1 MAGIYIHIP
10 FCKHKCSYCDFHFST
25 RFESYREAMI
35 QTMLSEIE
43 LRSSELEQVETIYF
57 GGGTPSLLTEKELN
71 AILAVIFE
79 HTSVCRDA
87 EITLEVNPDD
97 VDEEKLKSWKQAGI
111 NRLSVGVQSF
121 DQEDLTWMNRAH
133 TASQSITSIQLA
145 QAAGF
150 ENISLDLIY
159 GLPNMDLVRW
169 EQQID
174 CALDLQIQH
183 ISAYCLTVEKKTAL
197 HHLVKTNKIVPASS
211 DLQNEHFML
220 LQKRLLAAGFEH
232 YEISNFALPSYIS
245 KHNSSYWLGKNYLGI
260 GPSAHSFDGNS
271 RRWNISN
278 NSLYIK
284 NFGTE
289 IPFYEVE
296 KLSKYDRF
304 NELLLT
310 GLRTKWGV
318 SLAQL
323 ANFVPLTP
331 SFYKQIDKLLLEE
344 KITLHKK
351 HIVLTDVGKS
361 WADAIASDLFVLEE

>member
-10 FCKHKCSYCDFHFST
+10 FCKHKCTYCDFHFST
-25 RFESYREAMI
+25 RFEPYREAMI

-43 LRSSELEQVETIYF
+43 LRSRDLEQVETIYF

-133 TASQSITSIQLA
+133 TANQSITSIQLA

-174 CALDLQIQH
+174 RALDLQIQH

-197 HHLVKTNKIVPASS
+197 HHLVKTNKIVPAV
-211 DLQNEHFML
+211 Q
-220 LQKRLLAAGFEH
+220 
-232 YEISNFALPSYIS
+232 
-245 KHNSSYWLGKNYLGI
+245 
-260 GPSAHSFDGNS
+260 
-271 RRWNISN
+271 
-278 NSLYIK
+278 
-284 NFGTE
+284 
-289 IPFYEVE
+289 E
-296 KLSKYDRF
+296 KLIINTNKTNNLFIKYF
-304 NELLLT
+304 WTNL
-310 GLRTKWGV
+310 
-318 SLAQL
+318 
-323 ANFVPLTP
+323 NP
-331 SFYKQIDKLLLEE
+331 SFE
-344 KITLHKK
+344 
-351 HIVLTDVGKS
+351 
-361 WADAIASDLFVLEE
+361 

>member
-1 MAGIYIHIP
+1 
-10 FCKHKCSYCDFHFST
+10 
-25 RFESYREAMI
+25 MI
-35 QTMLSEIE
+35 QTMLREIE
-43 LRSSELEQVETIYF
+43 LRASASERIETIYF
-57 GGGTPSLLTEKELN
+57 GGGTPSLLTTDELRE
-71 AILAVIFE
+71 ILAAI
-79 HTSVCRDA
+79 HTNARVLAEA
-87 EITLEVNPDD
+87 EITLEINPDD
-97 VDEEKLKSWKQAGI
+97 VDEEKLLAWKQAGI
-111 NRLSVGVQSF
+111 NRLSIGVQSF

-159 GLPNMDLVRW
+159 GLPNMDLQRW
-169 EQQID
+169 EQQIEQ
-174 CALDLQIQH
+174 ALALQIQH

-197 HHLVKTNKIVPASS
+197 HHLVRTKKIVPASS

-232 YEISNFALPSYIS
+232 YEISNFALPTYIS

-289 IPFYEVE
+289 IPYFEVE
-296 KLSKYDRF
+296 ELSNYDRF

-318 SLAQL
+318 SLAEL
-323 ANFVPLTP
+323 ASFVPLTP
-331 SFYKQIDKLLLEE
+331 SFYKQVEKLQLEE
-344 KITLHKK
+344 KITVQQKR
-351 HIVLTDVGKS
+351 IVLTAVGKS
-361 WADAIASDLFVLEE
+361 WADAIASDLFVVEE